1 MPSTDASVVLKD
13 SLCSSHLEK
22 TVSSLSLSLFSLN
35 ATLCL
40 STTNETRVFFLFH
53 PLINRCEN
61 FQSDR
66 KEKSSG
72 MELVITYLE
81 IICALVRI
89 LLEFCILMRRL
100 LLYDFVE
107 KLFKPDLT
115 NHCRSIDKL

>member
-22 TVSSLSLSLFSLN
+22 TVSSLSPSLSLN

-40 STTNETRVFFLFH
+40 STTNETGVFFLFH

-66 KEKSSG
+66 REKSSG

-81 IICALVRI
+81 IICDLMRI
-89 LLEFCILMRRL
+89 LLEFCMLMCRS

-107 KLFKPDLT
+107 KLFKPVLT
-115 NHCRSIDKL
+115 NHCHSVVLM

>member
-22 TVSSLSLSLFSLN
+22 TVSSLSLSLSLFSLN

-40 STTNETRVFFLFH
+40 STTNETRVFFLLH

-66 KEKSSG
+66 RGNPSG

-89 LLEFCILMRRL
+89 LLEFCILMRSS
-100 LLYDFVE
+100 LLYDFV
-107 KLFKPDLT
+107 
-115 NHCRSIDKL
+115 

>member
-40 STTNETRVFFLFH
+40 STANETRVFFFFFLLH

-66 KEKSSG
+66 RGNPSG

-89 LLEFCILMRRL
+89 LLEFCILMRSS
-100 LLYDFVE
+100 LLYDFV
-107 KLFKPDLT
+107 
-115 NHCRSIDKL
+115 